1 MSPVIEKTN
10 NLIERLHTS
19 QILVG
24 LDVGFKTIGIAVSDR
39 SYTIATP
46 LNTILKALIKL
57 KEYLI
62 EYG

>member
-1 MSPVIEKTN
+1 MIEKTN
-10 NLIERLHTS
+10 NLIERLNTS

-46 LNTILKALIKL
+46 EYCIK
-57 KEYLI
+57 K
-62 EYG
+62 GDSQRFN